1 MKAVYVRSQGPPDV
15 LEYGDLPD
23 PLPAEGEALVRVRA
37 IGVNR
42 LDLYTRAGA
51 RGMRLPDDAFPWVL
65 GGDCAGTVAALGDGA
80 AGVTLGDRVAVN
92 PCLSTQPVPRMLGSA
107 AQGSYAELVSVPAQ
121 NLVPIPDSLSFE
133 QAASLPTV
141 FLPAWNI
148 IVEIGHLQASET
160 ALVLSASSGVGT
172 AAVQV
177 VKRIVGARCIAAT
190 GSPEKARAAL
200 DLGADAAIDYE
211 QEDLG
216 VRLRDLAPRGVDLVV
231 DPSGAR
237 FFADA
242 FGALGRNGRY
252 GICGVT
258 SGYEAGI
265 HLGQLFA
272 KQLRV
277 FGVFMG
283 KTGQLAEIVRAA
295 ADGHVRGVIHR
306 SLPLEEARAAHEEM
320 ERGQHFGKFVLTV
333 PG

>member
-1 MKAVYVRSQGPPDV
+1 
-15 LEYGDLPD
+15 
-23 PLPAEGEALVRVRA
+23 
-37 IGVNR
+37 
-42 LDLYTRAGA
+42 
-51 RGMRLPDDAFPWVL
+51 MRLPDDAFPWVL

-107 AQGSYAELVSVPAQ
+107 TQGAYAELVSVPAQ

-148 IVEIGHLQASET
+148 IVQIGHLQASET

-177 VKRIVGARCIAAT
+177 IKRIVGARCIAAT

-200 DLGADAAIDYE
+200 ELGADAAIDYE
-211 QEDLG
+211 REDLA

-283 KTGQLAEIVRAA
+283 TTGQLAEIVRAA